1 MWCPDC
7 NISFD
12 SDEKTC
18 PRCGRTLIA
27 VISGSKAK
35 AQWGLSSRSN
45 GLKKNWPVDIS
56 GEPERACFLTH
67 RSSVNFDDKL
77 LVNMLAAYGIP
88 ALISHPQDGCFG
100 KVVLGISGDGSDVY
114 VPISMLENAKALM
127 EDIQND

>member
-7 NISFD
+7 NISFA
-12 SDEKTC
+12 SDEATC

-35 AQWGLSSRSN
+35 AQWGLSFGGSR
-45 GLKKNWPVDIS
+45 LKNSWPADIS
-56 GEPERACFLTH
+56 GEPEQACFLTH

-88 ALISHPQDGCFG
+88 ALLSHPQDGCFG
-100 KVVLGISGDGSDVY
+100 KVVLGISGEGSDIY